1 MDRLIELLTAWGPLG
16 AFLVATL
23 DSAGVPLPASVDALL
38 ITVAAVNP
46 QAAWM
51 AVLLAVIGSF
61 AGNLFLFSVARK
73 GGVAFLARYTVSA
86 RGKKL
91 RGWFQRYGLIAVFI
105 PTLVPIVPLPMKVFV
120 LSAGALGVKM
130 RAFLLTILL
139 GRIPRF
145 IAMAYLGMQLGENS
159 MGWLQ
164 DHAWHLTAI
173 AAGLF
178 VFLFALVKLVD
189 YRRGAVAQLR

>member
-1 MDRLIELLTAWGPLG
+1 MDRLIELLTSWGPLG

-38 ITVAAVNP
+38 ITVAVVNP
-46 QAAWM
+46 TAVWV

-73 GGVAFLARYTVSA
+73 GGVAFLARRTVSA
-86 RGKKL
+86 RGKRLL
-91 RGWFQRYGLIAVFI
+91 RWFQRYGLITVFI
-105 PTLVPIVPLPMKVFV
+105 PTLVPIAPLPLKVFV
-120 LSAGALGVKM
+120 ISAGALGVKT
-130 RAFLLTILL
+130 RAFLLTILA
-139 GRIPRF
+139 GRIPRYL
-145 IAMAYLGMQLGENS
+145 AMAYLGVQLGENS
-159 MGWLQ
+159 MGWLR

-178 VFLFALVKLVD
+178 VFLFALVRFVD
-189 YRRGAVAQLR
+189 SRR